1 MKRFEEVEAYSRKRR
16 VVRLLA
22 VGCAVL
28 MAGAA
33 LTACGTKSNLKGS
46 VTASG
51 SSALQPLAKQAA
63 DDFMADN
70 PDVTVTVNGGG
81 SGTGLKQVS
90 DGSVDIGNSDVFAKE
105 KLDSA
110 AAKELT
116 DNKVATI
123 TVAPVVNSSLGVD
136 NLTAAQ
142 LVGIFTG
149 KITNW
154 KDVGG
159 PDEEIMLVTRP
170 SSSGTRA
177 LFKEYALN
185 GAEEASTSALETDDS
200 GTLIETVKNNKGA
213 IGYAALSYIVN
224 EDKVTGVAID
234 GVKPTL
240 KNTYSG
246 KYNVWGY
253 EHMYTKGKGSEAAQ
267 AYIEYITSNDYA
279 DKIEKAGYGVA
290 SKMTDKAIKNHE

>member
-1 MKRFEEVEAYSRKRR
+1 MKRSEEAYSRKRGTAK
-16 VVRLLA
+16 LLA
-22 VGCAVL
+22 VGCAIV

-33 LTACGTKSNLKGS
+33 LTACGSSSDLKGS

-63 DDFMADN
+63 EDFMAEY

-90 DGSVDIGNSDVFAKE
+90 DGSVDIGNSDVFADE

-123 TVAPVVNSSLGVD
+123 TVAPVVNSDLGID
-136 NLTAAQ
+136 DLTTEQ
-142 LVGIFTG
+142 LTGIFTG

-170 SSSGTRA
+170 ASSGTRA
-177 LFKEYALN
+177 LFKE
-185 GAEEASTSALETDDS
+185 
-200 GTLIETVKNNKGA
+200 
-213 IGYAALSYIVN
+213 
-224 EDKVTGVAID
+224 
-234 GVKPTL
+234 
-240 KNTYSG
+240 
-246 KYNVWGY
+246 
-253 EHMYTKGKGSEAAQ
+253 
-267 AYIEYITSNDYA
+267 
-279 DKIEKAGYGVA
+279 
-290 SKMTDKAIKNHE
+290 

>member
-1 MKRFEEVEAYSRKRR
+1 MKRSEEAYSRKRGTAK
-16 VVRLLA
+16 LLA
-22 VGCAVL
+22 VGCAIV

-33 LTACGTKSNLKGS
+33 LTACGSSSDLKGS

-63 DDFMADN
+63 EDFMAEY

-90 DGSVDIGNSDVFAKE
+90 DGSVDIGNSDVFADE

-123 TVAPVVNSSLGVD
+123 TVAPVVNSDLGID
-136 NLTAAQ
+136 DLTTEQ
-142 LVGIFTG
+142 LTGIFTG

-170 SSSGTRA
+170 ASSGTRA

-213 IGYAALSYIVN
+213 IGYAALSYLVN
-224 EDKVTGVAID
+224 EKEVTGVSID

-246 KYNVWGY
+246 RYKVWGY
-253 EHMYTKGKGSEAAQ
+253 EHMYTKGDGSEAAQ
-267 AYIEYITSNDYA
+267 AFIKYITSDDYA
-279 DKIEKAGYGVA
+279 DKIEDSGYGVA
-290 SKMTDKAIKNHE
+290 SKMSDKAVKSHE